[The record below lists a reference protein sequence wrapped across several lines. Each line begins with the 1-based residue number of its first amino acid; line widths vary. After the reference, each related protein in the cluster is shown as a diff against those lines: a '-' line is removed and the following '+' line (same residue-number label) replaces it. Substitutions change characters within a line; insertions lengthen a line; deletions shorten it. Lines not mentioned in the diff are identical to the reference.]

1 MSCYIGKLLQL
12 CIRTLQIF
20 SNLFRFSQANAKLL
34 RRELV
39 ISLHDLADHS
49 HDGLSLP
56 VTLGPVVS
64 SMDTSDYFDHSLEK
78 PSKEVQ
84 FIFQNTSL
92 FSFFTWA
99 RTYDL

>member
-1 MSCYIGKLLQL
+1 
-12 CIRTLQIF
+12 
-20 SNLFRFSQANAKLL
+20 
-34 RRELV
+34 
-39 ISLHDLADHS
+39 
-49 HDGLSLP
+49 LP